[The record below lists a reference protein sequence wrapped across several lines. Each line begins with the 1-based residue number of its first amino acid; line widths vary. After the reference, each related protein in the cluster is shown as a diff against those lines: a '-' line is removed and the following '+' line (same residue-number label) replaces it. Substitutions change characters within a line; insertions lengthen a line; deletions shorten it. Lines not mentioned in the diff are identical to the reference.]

1 MSIVTIIGA
10 IIASFLVLS
19 GLFLSK
25 GAPQEAAAAGL
36 ACAFCIIP
44 YVVFRVVQIGTET
57 KARKKFYAD
66 VLGKL
71 DAMQKPAASPTP
83 D

>member
-10 IIASFLVLS
+10 LIALCFVLV
-19 GLFLSK
+19 GMFATT
-25 GAPQEAAAAGL
+25 GAPQEAAAAGM

-44 YVVFRVVQIGTET
+44 YVVFRVVQIGNEAKT
-57 KARKKFYAD
+57 RQKFYAD

-71 DAMQKPAASPTP
+71 DAMSKPAAPTIV